1 MKNKSFAICIA
12 LTMITFMFSGCNN
25 KKFNVSG
32 SITNAT
38 DSTLYFENISLDG
51 PVVIDSIK
59 LDADGS
65 FNFSEN
71 APEAPEFY
79 RLRIAGQIINISID
93 STETVKI
100 KASYPGMTTNY
111 TVEGSEECA
120 TIKELA
126 LKQIDLY
133 DKATAINNNPYL
145 TVSQA
150 ADSID
155 VIVEAY
161 KDDVKRN
168 YIFKSPMRASSY
180 FALFQTLGNM
190 LIFNPKENEED
201 IKVFAAVATSWDVY
215 HPEAI
220 RGKNLHNIAL
230 EGMKNMRIIRNKMAS
245 RQIEA
250 SKINVSDLID
260 IQLLNNKGQTCA
272 LSNLKGKVVMLDFH
286 LFGTKESAARIMK
299 MRELYNKYHNSAF
312 EIYQISLDSNEHFWK
327 TQTEAL
333 PWISVRDP
341 QGVNS
346 ANLVSY
352 NVTNIPTFFLID
364 RNNAI
369 SKRDIQIKDLDKEIQ
384 TLLK

>member
-1 MKNKSFAICIA
+1 MKNKSFASCMTIA
-12 LTMITFMFSGCNN
+12 IITIMLSACNN
-25 KKFNVSG
+25 KKFNVG
-32 SITNAT
+32 GTITDAA

-59 LDADGS
+59 LDSDGN
-65 FNFSEN
+65 FNFSEK

-79 RLRIAGQIINISID
+79 RLRIAGQIINLSID

-100 KASYPGMTTNY
+100 KASYPDMTTNY

-133 DKATAINNNPYL
+133 AKATAINNSPYL
-145 TVSQA
+145 TISQA
-150 ADSID
+150 ADSISG
-155 VIVEAY
+155 IVEAY
-161 KDDVKRN
+161 KDDIKRN

-180 FALFQTLGNM
+180 YALFQTLGNT
-190 LIFNPKENEED
+190 LIFNPKENEDD

-215 HPEAI
+215 HPEAV

-230 EGMKNMRIIRNKMAS
+230 EGMRNVRIIRNKMAS

-250 SKINVSDLID
+250 SKISVSDLID
-260 IQLLNNKGQTCA
+260 IRLIDNKGQTRA
-272 LSNLKGKVVMLDFH
+272 LSDLKGKVVMLDFH

-299 MRELYNKYHNSAF
+299 MRDLYNKYHDSGF
-312 EIYQISLDSNEHFWK
+312 EIYQIALNDNEHFWK

-341 QGVNS
+341 QGAGS

-352 NVTNIPTFFLID
+352 NVGNIPTFFLIN

>member
-79 RLRIAGQIINISID
+79 RLRIAGQIINISIA

-133 DKATAINNNPYL
+133 AKATAINNNPYL

-190 LIFNPKENEED
+190 LIFNPTENEED
-201 IKVFAAVATSWDVY
+201 I
-215 HPEAI
+215 
-220 RGKNLHNIAL
+220 N
-230 EGMKNMRIIRNKMAS
+230 
-245 RQIEA
+245 
-250 SKINVSDLID
+250 
-260 IQLLNNKGQTCA
+260 
-272 LSNLKGKVVMLDFH
+272 
-286 LFGTKESAARIMK
+286 
-299 MRELYNKYHNSAF
+299 
-312 EIYQISLDSNEHFWK
+312 
-327 TQTEAL
+327 
-333 PWISVRDP
+333 
-341 QGVNS
+341 
-346 ANLVSY
+346 
-352 NVTNIPTFFLID
+352 
-364 RNNAI
+364 
-369 SKRDIQIKDLDKEIQ
+369 
-384 TLLK
+384 